1 MIVTFL
7 GTGTSQG
14 VPVIGCDCG
23 VCRSADVRDRRLRCS
38 ILLSFKDVN
47 VVVDVGPDF
56 RQQMLREEV
65 KHLDAVLITH
75 EHNDHVVG
83 MDDIRPF
90 NFRQRL
96 DMPVY
101 ALDRVLREIKAK
113 FFYIFDANPYPG
125 SPRVV
130 CHPIFPGQPFSLSKG
145 IQIMPIEV
153 IHGNLPILGF
163 RVGNFAYI
171 TDASAIGPES
181 TELLRGL
188 DILVLNALQYRKH
201 YSHFTFDEAVE
212 VAAGIGAS
220 KTYFTH
226 MSHEMG
232 LHRDMESGWPQG
244 ILPAYDGLK
253 LTV

>member
-1 MIVTFL
+1 MKVTFL

-14 VPVIGCDCG
+14 IPVIGCDCE
-23 VCRSADVRDRRLRCS
+23 VCRSAHPRDKRLRCS
-38 ILLSFKDVN
+38 VLINFDDVN
-47 VVVDVGPDF
+47 VVIDVGPDF

-101 ALDRVLREIKAK
+101 ALERVLQEIRAK

-130 CHPIFPGQPFSLSKG
+130 CHPVVAGRPFQVRGNLEVLPLE
-145 IQIMPIEV
+145 IM
-153 IHGNLPILGF
+153 HGNLPILGF
-163 RVGNFAYI
+163 RLGKFAYV
-171 TDASAIGPES
+171 TDASAISPES
-181 TELLRGL
+181 LRYLQGL

-201 YSHFTFDEAVE
+201 YSHFTFDEAAE
-212 VAAGIGAS
+212 AAAEIGARQ
-220 KTYFTH
+220 TYFTH

-232 LHRDMESGWPQG
+232 LHADMESGWPTG
-244 ILPAYDGLK
+244 ILPAFDGLV

>member
-1 MIVTFL
+1 M
-7 GTGTSQG
+7 
-14 VPVIGCDCG
+14 
-23 VCRSADVRDRRLRCS
+23 
-38 ILLSFKDVN
+38 LSFKDVN

-145 IQIMPIEV
+145 MQI
-153 IHGNLPILGF
+153 
-163 RVGNFAYI
+163 
-171 TDASAIGPES
+171 AIACRFWYDKLEQISTGSELREEPEWQ
-181 TELLRGL
+181 RC
-188 DILVLNALQYRKH
+188 
-201 YSHFTFDEAVE
+201 
-212 VAAGIGAS
+212 
-220 KTYFTH
+220 
-226 MSHEMG
+226 
-232 LHRDMESGWPQG
+232 
-244 ILPAYDGLK
+244 
-253 LTV
+253 